1 MTHASGA
8 VPLGTKLTCEEAS
21 STRRE
26 APAFPTMIRTDGCTR
41 KRLATTEPIQ
51 IGATR
56 RRSHYF
62 GRGSAVPRCWS
73 GSRPELS
80 AEHARRGEKGSITST
95 SRLPRRITGHQQVSL
110 SVFSIGSIT
119 NIGTS
124 PESAGRHEG
133 PYWKQAVLPRQH
145 WEVGSRVSG
154 HEELSKVPHN
164 GEGLWYF
171 AHELKTVIGSSLL
184 GNAIRGS
191 THEDP
196 PCESPTS
203 HRSDGRTDVK
213 DRWTMATSGH
223 PRGGGRPSKGP
234 RQFVGGKVPTR
245 MAEQVAQAAELEGL
259 TITDFIESALAMRLQ
274 HVDLTARDNQ
284 EELPIAVA
292 S

>member
-1 MTHASGA
+1 MTYASGA
-8 VPLGTKLTCEEAS
+8 VLLETKLTCEAAS
-21 STRRE
+21 NIRGE
-26 APAFPTMIRTDGCTR
+26 AFPFPTIVRTSGCTR
-41 KRLATTEPIQ
+41 ERIVSTETIQ
-51 IGATR
+51 MATR
-56 RRSHYF
+56 RRRQYF
-62 GRGSAVPRCWS
+62 GRGSVVPRCWS
-73 GSRPELS
+73 GSVPELR
-80 AEHARRGEKGSITST
+80 AEPVRRGEKGSITST
-95 SRLPRRITGHQQVSL
+95 SRLPRRITGRQQVSL

-124 PESAGRHEG
+124 LEPAGRYTVPAG
-133 PYWKQAVLPRQH
+133 SRPVLPRHH
-145 WEVGSRVSG
+145 WEGGSGVSG
-154 HEELSKVPHN
+154 HEKLSKVPHN
-164 GEGLWYF
+164 GERLWYF
-171 AHELKTVIGSSLL
+171 AHELKTVIGSALL

-196 PCESPTS
+196 PRESPAS
-203 HRSDGRTDVK
+203 YRSAGRTDVK

-234 RQFVGGKVPTR
+234 RQFVGGKIPTR